1 MAQLTNADLT
11 NAVSDSAFNIS
22 GTGALD
28 VIMHT
33 MTLHLEREYKQGRI
47 AGAEYTKAYIGMVQ
61 ASTAAAVQYLL
72 GRDSSFWQS
81 EAQRAQ
87 VSDTLSDGTP
97 VAGLIGKQKDLYT
110 QQINSYKRDA
120 EVKAGKLWI
129 DAWITMKTID
139 EGLLPPDQFTNT
151 EINEVLAT
159 LKTNNVLGSA

>member
-1 MAQLTNADLT
+1 MPQLTNADLT
-11 NAVSDSAFNIS
+11 NATSDYQHEIA

-28 VIMHT
+28 VIMNT
-33 MTLHLEREYKQGRI
+33 MTLHLEREYFKGRI
-47 AGAEYTKAYIGMVQ
+47 TGPEYTKAYIGMIQ
-61 ASTAAAVQYLL
+61 AATAAGVQYLL

-97 VAGLIGKQKDLYT
+97 VAGLIGKQKELYT
-110 QQINSYKRDA
+110 QQIASYKRDA
-120 EVKAGKLWI
+120 EVKAGKMWV

-151 EINEVLAT
+151 EINEVLNAI
-159 LKTNNVLGSA
+159 KANNSIGS